1 MKIILKDNSEFE
13 LESFNTED
21 SMLNLEIKNSTIEVV
36 EERMSDENLAKV
48 AVYTD
53 EGEITH
59 TVIDGTL
66 GKNIS
71 KDRKTHIIKVSV
83 VAKEVNEAVKDHSAH
98 IDSLNAAIVSLGK
111 ASVANS
117 DAISNVSFSVSDL
130 EDLIADLIGGAE
142 E

>member
-13 LESFNTED
+13 LKSFNTED
-21 SMLNLEIKNSTIEVV
+21 SMLNLEIKNSTIDEV

-48 AVYTD
+48 DVYTD

-71 KDRKTHIIKVSV
+71 KDRKTHIIKVSI

-98 IDSLNAAIVSLGK
+98 IDSLNAAIVSLSR

-117 DAISNVSFSVSDL
+117 DVISNVSFSVSDL

>member
-1 MKIILKDNSEFE
+1 MKIVLKDNSEFE

-21 SMLNLEIKNSTIEVV
+21 SMLNLEIKNSTIDEV

-48 AVYTD
+48 DVYTD

-59 TVIDGTL
+59 TVTDGTL

-71 KDRKTHIIKVSV
+71 KDRETQIIKVSIIS
-83 VAKEVNEAVKDHSAH
+83 KEVNEAVKDHKKN
-98 IDSLNAAIVSLGK
+98 IDALTAEISDIK
-111 ASVANS
+111 SVANLQNKTIA
-117 DAISNVSFSVSDL
+117 DAIGTISDL
-130 EDLIADLIGGAE
+130 EDILADLIGGSE

>member
-1 MKIILKDNSEFE
+1 MKIILNDNSEFE

-21 SMLNLEIKNSTIEVV
+21 SMLNLEIKNSTIDEV

-48 AVYTD
+48 DVYTD

-71 KDRKTHIIKVSV
+71 KDRKTHIIKVSI

-98 IDSLNAAIVSLGK
+98 IDSLNAAIVSLSR

>member
-1 MKIILKDNSEFE
+1 MKIILNDNSEFE

-21 SMLNLEIKNSTIEVV
+21 SMLNLEIKNSTIDEV

-48 AVYTD
+48 DVYTD

-59 TVIDGTL
+59 TVTDGTL

-98 IDSLNAAIVSLGK
+98 IDSLNAAIVSLSK

>member
-21 SMLNLEIKNSTIEVV
+21 SMLNLEIKNSTIDEV

-48 AVYTD
+48 DVYTD

-71 KDRKTHIIKVSV
+71 KDRKTHIIKVSI

-98 IDSLNAAIVSLGK
+98 IDSLNAAIVSLSR

>member
-98 IDSLNAAIVSLGK
+98 IDSLNAAIVSLSR

>member
-21 SMLNLEIKNSTIEVV
+21 SMLNLEIKNSTIDEV

-48 AVYTD
+48 DVYTD

-59 TVIDGTL
+59 TAIDGTL

-71 KDRKTHIIKVSV
+71 KDRKTHIIKVSI

-98 IDSLNAAIVSLGK
+98 IDSLNAAIVSLSR

>member
-1 MKIILKDNSEFE
+1 MKIILNDNSEFE

-21 SMLNLEIKNSTIEVV
+21 SMLNLEIKNSTIDEV
-36 EERMSDENLAKV
+36 EKRMSDENLAKV
-48 AVYTD
+48 DVYTD

-59 TVIDGTL
+59 TVTDGTL

-98 IDSLNAAIVSLGK
+98 IDSLNAAIVSLSK

-130 EDLIADLIGGAE
+130 EDLVADLIGGAE

>member
-1 MKIILKDNSEFE
+1 MKIVLKDNSELE

-21 SMLNLEIKNSTIEVV
+21 SMLNLEIKNSTIDEV

-48 AVYTD
+48 DVYTD

-59 TVIDGTL
+59 TVTDGTL

-71 KDRKTHIIKVSV
+71 KDRKTKIIKVSIV
-83 VAKEVNEAVKDHSAH
+83 SKEVTEAVKDHKKN
-98 IDSLNAAIVSLGK
+98 IDSLTAEF
-111 ASVANS
+111 S
-117 DAISNVSFSVSDL
+117 DMKGVVDLQNGTISDL
-130 EDLIADLIGGAE
+130 EDILADLIGGSE

>member
-1 MKIILKDNSEFE
+1 MKIILNDNSEFE

-21 SMLNLEIKNSTIEVV
+21 SMLNLEIKNSTIDEV
-36 EERMSDENLAKV
+36 EKRMSDENLAKV
-48 AVYTD
+48 DVYTD

-83 VAKEVNEAVKDHSAH
+83 VAKEVNEAVKDHSTH
-98 IDSLNAAIVSLGK
+98 IDSLNAAIVSLSK

>member
-13 LESFNTED
+13 LESFNTEN
-21 SMLNLEIKNSTIEVV
+21 SMLNLEIKNSTIDEV

-48 AVYTD
+48 DVYTD

-59 TVIDGTL
+59 TVTDGTL

-71 KDRKTHIIKVSV
+71 KDRKTKIIKVSI
-83 VAKEVNEAVKDHSAH
+83 VAKEVNEAVKDHKKN
-98 IDSLNAAIVSLGK
+98 IDALTAEVSDMKSVVDLQNETIVT
-111 ASVANS
+111 ASGT
-117 DAISNVSFSVSDL
+117 ISDL
-130 EDLIADLIGGAE
+130 EDILADLIGGSE

>member
-21 SMLNLEIKNSTIEVV
+21 SMLNLEIKNLTIDEV

-48 AVYTD
+48 DVYTD

-71 KDRKTHIIKVSV
+71 KDRKTHIIKVSI

-98 IDSLNAAIVSLGK
+98 IDSLNAAIVSLSR

-130 EDLIADLIGGAE
+130 EDIIADLIGGAE

>member
-13 LESFNTED
+13 LESFNTEN
-21 SMLNLEIKNSTIEVV
+21 SILNLEIKNSTIDEV

-48 AVYTD
+48 DVYTD

-59 TVIDGTL
+59 TLIDGTL

-71 KDRKTHIIKVSV
+71 KDRKTHIIKVSI

-98 IDSLNAAIVSLGK
+98 IDSLNAAIVSLSR

-130 EDLIADLIGGAE
+130 EDIIADLIGGAVE
-142 E
+142 

>member
-1 MKIILKDNSEFE
+1 MKIILNDNSEFE
-13 LESFNTED
+13 LESFNTEN
-21 SMLNLEIKNSTIEVV
+21 SMLNLEIKNSTIDEV

-48 AVYTD
+48 DVYTD

-59 TVIDGTL
+59 TLIDGTL

-71 KDRKTHIIKVSV
+71 KDRKTHIIKVSI

-98 IDSLNAAIVSLGK
+98 IDSLNAAIVSLSK

-130 EDLIADLIGGAE
+130 EDIIADLIGGTE

>member
-1 MKIILKDNSEFE
+1 MKIVLKDNSEFE

-21 SMLNLEIKNSTIEVV
+21 SMLNLEIKNSTIDEV

-48 AVYTD
+48 DVYTD

-59 TVIDGTL
+59 TVTDGTL

-71 KDRKTHIIKVSV
+71 KDIKTTIIKVSI
-83 VAKEVNEAVKDHSAH
+83 VAKEVNEAVKDHKKN
-98 IDSLNAAIVSLGK
+98 IDALTAEISDIK
-111 ASVANS
+111 SVANLQNETIA
-117 DAISNVSFSVSDL
+117 DAIGTISDL
-130 EDLIADLIGGAE
+130 EDILADLIGGSE